1 MDFTEGGIYLVKMQ
15 NVMNNISLLAK
26 TIPSLNIDS
35 IFIEQDGK
43 IEKYFYKTEQLHEL
57 RSCTKL
63 LVAMAIGIAIDKKMS
78 ISGELLTLNT
88 KIYPIIK
95 DVVNIKND
103 GNIEKIKKW
112 TIRNLLTHT
121 TGYESQMMSERFI
134 RGIDKDKLL
143 DYALNYDIPYEVG
156 TKFTYNNAEP
166 FILSVFFQEAFNQN
180 LTDFIVQNIFKKIN
194 ISDYKWQKYG
204 KYCPGSTG
212 LYLKHSDFHKI
223 GELLL
228 NEGNYNNNQ
237 IISSRWIKEM
247 CSMKLKTPSVY
258 KSERV
263 LPKIGVGYF
272 TFISRDGYVFRDGSN
287 GQYIILN
294 KDKNLLI
301 TIMSTEND
309 MKNVTEI
316 LRNLI

>member
-1 MDFTEGGIYLVKMQ
+1 MINIKDVIN
-15 NVMNNISLLAK
+15 NVNMLSK
-26 TIPSLNIDS
+26 TLPSLNIDS

-43 IEKYFYKTEQLHEL
+43 IEKYFYKDEQLHEL
-57 RSCTKL
+57 RSCAKL
-63 LVAMAIGIAIDKKMS
+63 LVAMAIGIAIDKGLS
-78 ISGELLTLNT
+78 IANEPLTLNT
-88 KIYPIIK
+88 KIFPVIK
-95 DVVNIKND
+95 DVTNITNINNIK
-103 GNIEKIKKW
+103 KIKEW
-112 TIRNLLTHT
+112 TIKDLLTHT

-134 RGIDKDKLL
+134 QDIDKDNLV

-156 TKFTYNNAEP
+156 VRFAYNNVEP

-180 LTDFIVQNIFKKIN
+180 LADFIDEKIFKNLN
-194 ISDYKWQKYG
+194 ILDYKWENYG
-204 KYCPGSTG
+204 KYCPGATG

-223 GELLL
+223 GQLLL
-228 NEGNYNNNQ
+228 NDGKYNNNQ
-237 IISSRWIKEM
+237 IISSNWIKEM
-247 CSMKLKTPSVY
+247 CSMKLETPSAY

-263 LPKIGVGYF
+263 LPKIGIGYF
-272 TFISRDGYVFRDGSN
+272 TFISRDGYIFRDGSN

-301 TIMSTEND
+301 TIMSTEKD